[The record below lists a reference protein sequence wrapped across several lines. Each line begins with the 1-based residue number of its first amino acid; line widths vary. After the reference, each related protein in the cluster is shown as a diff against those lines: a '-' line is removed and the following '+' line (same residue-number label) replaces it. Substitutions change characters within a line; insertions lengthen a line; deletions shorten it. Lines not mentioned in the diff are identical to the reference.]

1 MKKIRRQAGRRRTTA
16 SRTFSR
22 ARVTLIASFFVVLI
36 LLLLVEG
43 FTTKT
48 VGASSTG
55 PGASGASPL
64 AGAGPILTA
73 KGNRLV
79 SIGGSPGRRVAL
91 TFDDGPDPHWT
102 PKIVAILKRDH
113 VPATF
118 FMMGS
123 AVVRNPGLV
132 KSIAQ
137 DGFQIGNHTFT
148 HPDLAALPGWE
159 RSLQLSLN
167 ETAIS
172 GITGRRP
179 RLMRPPYSS
188 TPDAV
193 TPAEIAA
200 WLPLA
205 RSGYVIT
212 LTNYDTE
219 DWNQPG
225 VSSIVKAATPP
236 GKTGGIVLMHD
247 AGGRRAETVAAL
259 PQVIDRIRARGFRF
273 VRVSNLAGLSR
284 SAVELPATQRQ
295 RLRGQLFVT
304 MLAIAGFVTNNLT
317 KLVEAVTILVGL
329 RMLAAL
335 ILPSAQVRRSR
346 RARGVEPLSPP
357 VSILVPAFDEAK
369 GIARSVQSL
378 AGSQYPGEFEVIVV
392 DDGSRDGTGAI
403 VSGLAL
409 PRVRLVSQ
417 ANTGK
422 PAALNRALE
431 AAKHDFIVTV
441 DADTVFEKDALMRL
455 VQHFRDPTVGA
466 VSGNTKVGNR
476 RRLLGRWQHI
486 EYVMGFNLERR
497 MYEILGFMPTV
508 PGAIGAFRREALV
521 DIGGVSGATLAE
533 DTDITLDIGR
543 AGWRVVYAEDARAWT
558 EAPGTVRGLFRQRSR
573 WAYGTIQSIWKHRSA
588 LWSRSGGGFGRRAIA
603 YLAVFQV
610 ALPLVAPLIDLFAV
624 YSILFLDP
632 LPILAFWFAFNAF
645 QFLLAWV
652 AFGFDGESRRVLWA
666 LPAQQFLYR
675 QVMYLVVIDAVISAL
690 LGTRL
695 GWRRAERTGEI
706 ELSAA

>member
-1 MKKIRRQAGRRRTTA
+1 
-16 SRTFSR
+16 
-22 ARVTLIASFFVVLI
+22 VLI
-36 LLLLVEG
+36 LLLLVQG

-55 PGASGASPL
+55 PGSSQASPL

-79 SIGGSPGRRVAL
+79 SIGGNPGRRVAL
-91 TFDDGPDPHWT
+91 TFDDGPDPRWT
-102 PKIVAILKRDH
+102 PKIVAILKHYH

-123 AVVRNPGLV
+123 AVVRHADLV
-132 KSIAQ
+132 NLVAQ
-137 DGFQIGNHTFT
+137 NGFQIGNHTFT

-167 ETAIS
+167 ESAIS
-172 GITGRRP
+172 GITGTRP

-193 TPAEIAA
+193 TPAQMAA

-205 RSGYVIT
+205 KSGYLIT
-212 LTNYDTE
+212 LANLDTQ

-225 VSSIVKAATPP
+225 VSSIVKSGTPT
-236 GKTGGIVLMHD
+236 GSTGGIVMMHD

-259 PQVIDRIRARGFRF
+259 PKLIERIRARGFRF
-273 VRVSNLAGLSR
+273 VRVSDLAGLSR
-284 SAVELPATQRQ
+284 GAVELPATKGQ

-304 MLAIAGFVTNNLT
+304 MLAIAGFVTRNLT
-317 KLVEAVTILVGL
+317 KLVEAVAILVGL

-335 ILPSAQVRRSR
+335 ILASAQMRRSR
-346 RARGVEPLSPP
+346 RTRDGEPISPP

-378 AGSQYPGEFEVIVV
+378 AASEYPGDFEVIVV
-392 DDGSRDGTGAI
+392 DDGSTDGTGSI
-403 VSGLAL
+403 VSGLDL

-417 ANTGK
+417 PNTGK
-422 PAALNRALE
+422 PAALNRALQ
-431 AAKHDFIVTV
+431 AAKHDIIVTV
-441 DADTVFEKDALMRL
+441 DADTVFERDALMRL
-455 VQHFRDPTVGA
+455 VQRFRDPTVGA

-476 RRLLGRWQHI
+476 KRLLGRWQHI

-543 AGWRVVYAEDARAWT
+543 AGWKVVYADDARAWT
-558 EAPGTVRGLFRQRSR
+558 EAPSTVRGLFRQRSR

-588 LWSRSGGGFGRRAIA
+588 LWSRGGGGFGRRAIA

-610 ALPLVAPLIDLFAV
+610 GLPLVAPLIDLFAI

-632 LPILAFWFAFNAF
+632 MPILGFWLAFNAF
-645 QFLLAWV
+645 QFVLAWV
-652 AFGFDGESRRVLWA
+652 AFGFDRESRRVLWA
-666 LPAQQFLYR
+666 LPLQQFVYR

-695 GWRRAERTGEI
+695 SWRSAERTGDI